1 MTLTNASRAS
11 LADLITLIS
20 NANLTER
27 QKQDMRSAVRTLAK
41 ALGGAPE
48 EIAADVA
55 GLRRRLDALSP
66 EALGHSK
73 GRWANM
79 RSLLGKALAMMQPM
93 MPGRSASPLLP
104 AWDALVTGLGMN
116 RRFRILP
123 LLRFLSQSGIGPDKV
138 AMADL
143 DAYRQAICNDRLR
156 GEPEKAWDA
165 LTWTWNA
172 CQREVPNWPALV
184 IDRPVKREIYLLR
197 WSAFPASLK
206 QDADAYLARL
216 AGQDLSGEGPA
227 RPARPATL
235 KTRAY
240 QMQVTASA
248 LVHSGVPAEQ
258 ILSLAD
264 LVSMANYQAILR
276 FFLAR
281 HGGQTSP
288 MVGQIAGF
296 LKDVARHHVKAD
308 EDAIT
313 KMKRI
318 VANLTPPRR
327 GMTAKNRERL
337 RPFDE
342 PENVA
347 NFLGLPDRIRRD
359 VDKDKRSPK
368 LKAIP
373 AQIATAIALL
383 QAAPIRRK
391 NLAYIDLDKHLL
403 SRGKRLYLV
412 VPEQDVKNDEP
423 IDFELPAQTVEIL
436 AWYVREHRPHLLGVP
451 NSALFPGA
459 KGCAKSPGTLSMQIS
474 KMVERYTGMK
484 FNTHLFRH
492 AGGKIFLDARPGQY
506 EVMRRVLGH
515 RSIATTTSI
524 YAGAETRSA
533 GVHFAAVIAERR
545 RVLETPAKPARAHP
559 LKPKPEVKPAP
570 NLKPARK
577 TASKATGGDQ

>member
-1 MTLTNASRAS
+1 MTLTQPSRAS
-11 LADLITLIS
+11 LADLIALIS
-20 NANLTER
+20 CADLTVR

-55 GLRRRLDALSP
+55 GLRRRLNGLSP

-79 RSLLGKALAMMQPM
+79 KSLLGNALALMQPM

-104 AWDALVTGLGMN
+104 AWDALVTGLGVD
-116 RRFRILP
+116 RRYRLLP
-123 LLRFLSQSGIGPDKV
+123 LLRFLSQAGIGPDRA
-138 AMADL
+138 AMKDL

-165 LTWTWNA
+165 LTWMWNA
-172 CQREVPNWPALV
+172 CQREVNGWPPLV
-184 IDRPVKREIYLLR
+184 IDRPKKREIYLLP
-197 WSAFPASLK
+197 WSTFPASLK

-216 AGQDLSGEGPA
+216 AGHDLSGDGPA

-240 QMQVTASA
+240 QLQVSASA
-248 LVHSGVPAEQ
+248 LAHSGVKTEH

-264 LVSMANYQAILR
+264 LVLMANYQALLR

-296 LKDVARHHVKAD
+296 LKDVARHWVKAD
-308 EDAIT
+308 EAT
-313 KMKRI
+313 VVKMKRI
-318 VANLTPPRR
+318 VSNLTPPRR

-337 RPFDE
+337 RPLDE
-342 PENVA
+342 AENVA
-347 NFLGLPDRIRRD
+347 RFLGLPDRIRQD
-359 VDKDKRSPK
+359 VDKDKRSPR
-368 LKAIP
+368 LKAVT
-373 AQIATAIALL
+373 AQIAAAIALL

-391 NLAYIDLDKHLL
+391 NLAALDLTHNLV
-403 SRGKRLYLV
+403 SRGKRLYLIV
-412 VPEQDVKNDEP
+412 ADADVKNGEP
-423 IDFELPAQTVEIL
+423 IDFELPPQTVEIL
-436 AWYVREHRPHLLGVP
+436 AWYVRAHRPHLLKGP
-451 NSALFPGA
+451 SDALFPGA
-459 KGCAKSPGTLSMQIS
+459 NGAPKQPGTLAPQIA
-474 KMVERYTGMK
+474 KAVFRYTGMP
-484 FNTHLFRH
+484 FNAHLFRH

-533 GVHFAAVIAERR
+533 GAHFAAVIAERR
-545 RVLETPAKPARAHP
+545 RALEGSAKTKHP
-559 LKPKPEVKPAP
+559 TLIK
-570 NLKPARK
+570 
-577 TASKATGGDQ
+577 SKKFGGDT